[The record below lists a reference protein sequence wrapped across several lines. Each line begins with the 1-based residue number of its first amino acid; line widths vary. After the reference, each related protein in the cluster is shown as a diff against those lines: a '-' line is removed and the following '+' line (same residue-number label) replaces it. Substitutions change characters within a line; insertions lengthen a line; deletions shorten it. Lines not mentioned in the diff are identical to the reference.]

1 MKTSIRSL
9 LLILALGFLAACSM
23 QKRQYLPGYHI
34 TWKHAK
40 QQAGQQQLAVKQD
53 APAAHTEELGSAE
66 ALAAQAPASASQ
78 HDNAEAPAP
87 AAQSEPSYKESKL
100 AHMVPANPS
109 HTATARSSKSKA
121 LSIASVVKKN
131 PIIHIAVRKI
141 TGMRAEGETRVNGF
155 AVASM
160 VCGIVAL
167 FAYYGAFV
175 LGVLAVI
182 FAAVA
187 LNKIKTSG
195 ERGRMMAIAG
205 LICGIVA
212 IAIIATIVTV
222 AAL

>member
-1 MKTSIRSL
+1 MKTSIRTL
-9 LLILALGFLAACSM
+9 LFVLGLGFLAASCSM

-40 QQAGQQQLAVKQD
+40 HQSEQQQVAFKQD
-53 APAAHTEELGSAE
+53 APAATTESLSSGKALE
-66 ALAAQAPASASQ
+66 AQEPAKSNQ
-78 HDNAEAPAP
+78 RENAEAPVL
-87 AAQSEPSYKESKL
+87 AANGEPSHADAKPVYTRPATPSK
-100 AHMVPANPS
+100 
-109 HTATARSSKSKA
+109 TTA
-121 LSIASVVKKN
+121 LSIASVKKN
-131 PIIHIAVRKI
+131 PVINIAIRKMKAVASD
-141 TGMRAEGETRVNGF
+141 GDTRVNGF
-155 AVASM
+155 AIASM

-175 LGVLAVI
+175 LGVLAVV
-182 FAAVA
+182 FAAIA

-212 IAIIATIVTV
+212 IAIVATIVTV

>member
-1 MKTSIRSL
+1 
-9 LLILALGFLAACSM
+9 M

-40 QQAGQQQLAVKQD
+40 HQSGQQQFAVKQD
-53 APAAHTEELGSAE
+53 APAASTESISHAE
-66 ALAAQAPASASQ
+66 TLAAQAPASGALKE
-78 HDNAEAPAP
+78 NAEAPAM
-87 AAQSEPSYKESKL
+87 AAKSEPS
-100 AHMVPANPS
+100 
-109 HTATARSSKSKA
+109 HTHAKPVGTIPGKTFKGTG
-121 LSIASVVKKN
+121 LTIASVKKN
-131 PIIHIAVRKI
+131 PVINIAIRKMKAVA
-141 TGMRAEGETRVNGF
+141 GDGDTRVNGF
-155 AVASM
+155 AIAGM

-182 FAAVA
+182 FSAIA
-187 LNKIKTSG
+187 LNKIRTSG

-212 IAIIATIVTV
+212 IAIVATIVTV

>member
-9 LLILALGFLAACSM
+9 ILILALGFLAASCSM

-40 QQAGQQQLAVKQD
+40 HQAEQQQVAVKQD
-53 APAAHTEELGSAE
+53 APAATTEALGHGE
-66 ALAAQAPASASQ
+66 ALAAQAPASANQ
-78 HDNAEAPAP
+78 KENAEAPAL
-87 AAQSEPSYKESKL
+87 AASAP
-100 AHMVPANPS
+100 V
-109 HTATARSSKSKA
+109 HTAARHVNTASGKPSESRA

-131 PIIHIAVRKI
+131 PVINIAIRKI
-141 TGMRAEGETRVNGF
+141 TGTRAEGDTRVNGF
-155 AVASM
+155 AIAGM

-182 FAAVA
+182 FSAIA

-212 IAIIATIVTV
+212 IAIVATIVTV